1 MIRIREI
8 KIDVK
13 EKQDLSKNVA
23 KILKIKEDDIVKI
36 SINKRSID
44 ARKKPLIFY
53 VYEVDVILKI
63 KENKFINDKNI
74 FKAKEEDFSLIVES
88 PRLFKKRPIIV
99 GSGPAALFC
108 AYTMCLNGVKPIII
122 ERGKKVEERKKDVL
136 EFFKTGK
143 LNENSNIQFGEGG
156 AGTFSDG
163 KLNTL
168 VKHNS
173 SQKKVFETFA
183 ECGADESIMYD
194 AKPHIGTDVLETV
207 IKNLR
212 EKLISL
218 GTTFMFQ
225 TTLTD
230 LIIENKQITKIEI
243 NNKDHLETDT
253 LVLAIGHSARD
264 TIKMLSNYLDME
276 QKPFAVGVRIQHPQE
291 MISRNQYGESYKYLE
306 SASYKLTYRTK
317 NGRSVYSFCMCPGG
331 FVVNAS
337 SEKNRL
343 AINGM
348 SNFKRET
355 KNANSALVVSV
366 NSSDFG
372 TNLFSGL
379 EFQKELEEKSYK
391 LGNGLIPVS
400 LYKDYKENK
409 VSNNFLEVEP
419 LFKGKTCFANINE
432 VFPKFINDSLKEAI
446 EYFGTKIKG
455 FNKDDAI
462 IAAVESRTSSS
473 IRILRNENLV
483 SSVDGIYPC
492 GEGAGYAGG
501 ITSAAMDGIKV
512 ALALLQEE
520 ANSKYDAEDLTV
532 NFPDKLLEIM
542 NSKDK

>member
-1 MIRIREI
+1 MIRIREV

-13 EKQDLSKNVA
+13 EKQELEKKIA
-23 KILKIKEDDIVKI
+23 KILKIKEDDIAKI
-36 SINKRSID
+36 NINKRSID

-53 VYEVDVILKI
+53 VYEVDVILRI
-63 KENKFINDKNI
+63 KEDNFINNKNI
-74 FKAKEEDFSLIVES
+74 LKVRGEDFNLIVDR
-88 PRLFKKRPIIV
+88 PKKFKKRPIIV

-108 AYTMCLNGVKPIII
+108 AYTMCLNGVKPIVI
-122 ERGKKVEERKKDVL
+122 ERGKRIEERKKDVL

-173 SQKKVFETFA
+173 SQKKVFEVFV
-183 ECGADESIMYD
+183 ECGADKSILYD
-194 AKPHIGTDVLETV
+194 AKPHIGTDVLEKV
-207 IKNLR
+207 IKNIR

-218 GTTFMFQ
+218 GTTFMFC

-230 LIIENKQITKIEI
+230 LIIKNNKITKIEV
-243 NNKDHLETDT
+243 NKKDFLETDT

-264 TIKMLSNYLDME
+264 TIKMLSNYLEME
-276 QKPFAVGVRIQHPQE
+276 AKPFAVGIRIQHPQE
-291 MISRNQYGESYKYLE
+291 MISKNQYGESYKYLE
-306 SASYKLTYRTK
+306 PASYKLTYTTQS
-317 NGRSVYSFCMCPGG
+317 GRSVYSFCMCPGG

-337 SEKNRL
+337 SEEGKL

-348 SNFKRET
+348 SNSKRDAE
-355 KNANSALVVSV
+355 NANSAIVVSV
-366 NSSDFG
+366 SPKDFG
-372 TNLFSGL
+372 SDLFDGMK
-379 EFQKELEEKSYK
+379 FQRELEEKCYK
-391 LGNGLIPVS
+391 LGNCLIPIS

-409 VSNNFLEVEP
+409 VSKNYYKVEP
-419 LFKGKTCFANINE
+419 LFKGKTCFANIND
-432 VFPKFINDSLKEAI
+432 VFPEFINESIKEAI

-455 FNKDDAI
+455 FNRDDAL

-473 IRILRNENLV
+473 IRILRDENFV

-501 ITSAAMDGIKV
+501 ITSATMDGIKI
-512 ALALLQEE
+512 ALAILKEE
-520 ANSKYDAEDLTV
+520 SSLKDE
-532 NFPDKLLEIM
+532 EIC
-542 NSKDK
+542 